1 VTTEFAAL
9 AFLVALA
16 ATLGSSELLVWG
28 TSRLGFKLGLAAGLV
43 GLLTA
48 LGADSPEIASA
59 MSAIFSGAH
68 DVGVGV
74 VLGSNLFNLAA
85 LLGLP
90 GLVRGRLPVRRIVTV
105 VDGTVS
111 LLVTLLA
118 AGLLTGRLS
127 AAAALIPVTMVLAV
141 YVAVLTLR
149 PHRIRRLPLPRQLTR
164 NLSVL
169 AGQIHPGTMVE
180 RQLRA
185 VKGWL
190 PVWLIAPALAVIVGG
205 SVVMVT
211 TAVVLGARWHVPPI
225 VSGSVVLAAVTS
237 LPNLYA
243 AVRLGQ
249 QGEGATLV
257 SEALNSNTLNLVAGL
272 GLPAVI
278 VGTGALAIGA
288 SSSSLA
294 WLLGLTLAALALI
307 TLRAGL
313 TRVEGAAIILG
324 YAGFL
329 AFLFKSVA

>member
-9 AFLVALA
+9 AFVVALA

-59 MSAIFSGAH
+59 MSAIFSGARE
-68 DVGVGV
+68 VGVGV

-90 GLVRGRLPVRRIVTV
+90 GVVRGRLPVRRVVTV

-111 LLVTLLA
+111 LLITLLA
-118 AGLLTGRLS
+118 AGLLIGRLP
-127 AAAALIPVTMVLAV
+127 AAAALIPITIVLAV

-149 PHRIRRLPLPRQLTR
+149 PHRIRRLPLPRRVTR
-164 NLSVL
+164 SLSVL
-169 AGQIHPGTMVE
+169 AGQIHPATMVE

-211 TAVVLGARWHVPPI
+211 TAVLLGQRWHVPPI
-225 VSGSVVLAAVTS
+225 ISGSVVLAAVTS

-278 VGTGALAIGA
+278 VATGGLTIGA
-288 SSSSLA
+288 SSSSLV

-307 TLRAGL
+307 TVRAGL
-313 TRVEGAAIILG
+313 TRVEGTVIILG

-329 AFLFKSVA
+329 AFLFKSVT